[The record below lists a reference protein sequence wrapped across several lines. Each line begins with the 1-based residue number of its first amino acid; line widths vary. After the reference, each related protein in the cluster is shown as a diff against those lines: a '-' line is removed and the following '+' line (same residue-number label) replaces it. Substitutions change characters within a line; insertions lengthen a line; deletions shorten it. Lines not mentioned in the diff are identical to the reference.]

1 MQSNE
6 VPDQLVSADNP
17 AAGLP
22 KRPKRLV
29 VVVIMNVVLA
39 LFSIV
44 ALVFLLSSS
53 IVPAQIVPTGWNAAF
68 AALVA
73 FALIVSSVL
82 ALMGFPRARWIALII
97 ALTFFGLIWL
107 HSLFAALDPKVVIG
121 QVPTDRESRKLWAGV
136 VRTSIEIGLNLWV
149 FLSAKTKAFV
159 DSRRFLMHLD
169 KRGASAK

>member
-53 IVPAQIVPTGWNAAF
+53 IVPAEIVPTGWNAAF
-68 AALVA
+68 
-73 FALIVSSVL
+73 
-82 ALMGFPRARWIALII
+82 
-97 ALTFFGLIWL
+97 
-107 HSLFAALDPKVVIG
+107 
-121 QVPTDRESRKLWAGV
+121 
-136 VRTSIEIGLNLWV
+136 
-149 FLSAKTKAFV
+149 SA
-159 DSRRFLMHLD
+159 
-169 KRGASAK
+169 

>member
-6 VPDQLVSADNP
+6 IPNQLVSADSP

-29 VVVIMNVVLA
+29 VVVMMNVVLG

-44 ALVFLLSSS
+44 SMVFLLNSSQ
-53 IVPAQIVPTGWNAAF
+53 VPAEVVPSGWNAAF
-68 AALVA
+68 STLVA

-82 ALMGFPRARWIALII
+82 ALTGLPRARWIALIM

-107 HSLFAALDPKVVIG
+107 HSLLAALDPEGVIG
-121 QVPTDRESRKLWAGV
+121 AVPTDRESRKLWAGV
-136 VRTSIEIGLNLWV
+136 VRASIEISLNLWV
-149 FLSAKTKAFV
+149 FLSTKTRVFF
-159 DSRRFLMHLD
+159 DSRRAD
-169 KRGASAK
+169 A

>member
-6 VPDQLVSADNP
+6 VPDQLVLADRP

-29 VVVIMNVVLA
+29 VVVMMNVLLA

-44 ALVFLLSSS
+44 VLVLLLNRSQVSAEV
-53 IVPAQIVPTGWNAAF
+53 VPSGWNAAF
-68 AALVA
+68 STLVA

-82 ALMGFPRARWIALII
+82 ALMGLPRARWMALIM

-107 HSLFAALDPKVVIG
+107 HSLFAALDPQEVIG
-121 QVPTDRESRKLWAGV
+121 LVPTDRESRKLWAGV
-136 VRTSIEIGLNLWV
+136 VRAAIEIGLNLWV
-149 FLSAKTKAFV
+149 FLSAKTRMFF
-159 DSRRFLMHLD
+159 DSRR
-169 KRGASAK
+169 AEV

>member
-6 VPDQLVSADNP
+6 IPDQRVSAVIP
-17 AAGLP
+17 AAGMR

-29 VVVIMNVVLA
+29 VVAIMNMVLA

-44 ALVFLLSSS
+44 ALVFLLRSSVVPAE
-53 IVPAQIVPTGWNAAF
+53 IVPSGWNAAF
-68 AALVA
+68 SALVA

-82 ALMGFPRARWIALII
+82 ALMGFPRARWIALIM

-107 HSLFAALDPKVVIG
+107 HSLLAALDPEGVIG
-121 QVPTDRESRKLWAGV
+121 AVPTDRESRKLWAGV

-149 FLSAKTKAFV
+149 FLSAKTKAFF
-159 DSRRFLMHLD
+159 DSRR
-169 KRGASAK
+169 AEA

>member
-6 VPDQLVSADNP
+6 IPDQRVSAVIP
-17 AAGLP
+17 AAGMR

-29 VVVIMNVVLA
+29 VVAIMNMVLA

-44 ALVFLLSSS
+44 ALVFLLRSSVVPAE
-53 IVPAQIVPTGWNAAF
+53 IVPSGWNAAF
-68 AALVA
+68 SALVA

-82 ALMGFPRARWIALII
+82 ALMGFPRARWIALIM

-107 HSLFAALDPKVVIG
+107 HSLLAALDPEGVIG
-121 QVPTDRESRKLWAGV
+121 AVPTDRESRKLWAGV

-149 FLSAKTKAFV
+149 FLSAKTKSFF
-159 DSRRFLMHLD
+159 DSRR
-169 KRGASAK
+169 AEA

>member
-6 VPDQLVSADNP
+6 IPDQRVSAVIP
-17 AAGLP
+17 AAGMR

-29 VVVIMNVVLA
+29 VVAIMNMVLA

-44 ALVFLLSSS
+44 ALVFLLRSSVVPAE
-53 IVPAQIVPTGWNAAF
+53 IVPSGWNAAF
-68 AALVA
+68 SALVA

-82 ALMGFPRARWIALII
+82 ALMGFPRTRWIALII

-107 HSLFAALDPKVVIG
+107 HSLLAALDPEGVIG
-121 QVPTDRESRKLWAGV
+121 AVPTDRESRKLWAGV

-149 FLSAKTKAFV
+149 FLSAKTKAFF
-159 DSRRFLMHLD
+159 DSRR
-169 KRGASAK
+169 AEA

>member
-6 VPDQLVSADNP
+6 IPDQRVSAVIP
-17 AAGLP
+17 AAGMR

-29 VVVIMNVVLA
+29 VVAIMNMVLA

-44 ALVFLLSSS
+44 ALVFLLRSSVVPAE
-53 IVPAQIVPTGWNAAF
+53 IVPSGWNAAF
-68 AALVA
+68 SALVA

-82 ALMGFPRARWIALII
+82 ALMGFPRARWIALIM

-107 HSLFAALDPKVVIG
+107 HSLLAALDPEGVIG
-121 QVPTDRESRKLWAGV
+121 VVPTDRESRKLWAGV

-149 FLSAKTKAFV
+149 FLSAKTKAFF
-159 DSRRFLMHLD
+159 DSRR
-169 KRGASAK
+169 AEA

>member
-6 VPDQLVSADNP
+6 VPDQLVSADTP
-17 AAGLP
+17 AAGMP
-22 KRPKRLV
+22 KRPKRLI

-39 LFSIV
+39 SFSIV
-44 ALVFLLSSS
+44 ALVFLSSSS
-53 IVPAQIVPTGWNAAF
+53 IVPAEIVPSGWNAAF
-68 AALVA
+68 ATLDA

-107 HSLFAALDPKVVIG
+107 HSLFAALDPEGVIG
-121 QVPTDRESRKLWAGV
+121 LAPTDGQSLKLWAGV

-149 FLSAKTKAFV
+149 FLSAKTRMFF
-159 DSRRFLMHLD
+159 DSRR
-169 KRGASAK
+169 AEA

>member
-6 VPDQLVSADNP
+6 IPDQRVSAVIP
-17 AAGLP
+17 AAGMR

-29 VVVIMNVVLA
+29 VVAIMNMVLA

-44 ALVFLLSSS
+44 ALVFLLRSSVVPAE
-53 IVPAQIVPTGWNAAF
+53 IVPSGWNAAF
-68 AALVA
+68 SALVA

-97 ALTFFGLIWL
+97 ALTFFGLIWI
-107 HSLFAALDPKVVIG
+107 HSLLAALDPEGVIG
-121 QVPTDRESRKLWAGV
+121 AVPTDRESRKLWAGV

-149 FLSAKTKAFV
+149 FLSAKTKAFF
-159 DSRRFLMHLD
+159 DSRR
-169 KRGASAK
+169 AEA

>member
-6 VPDQLVSADNP
+6 IPDELVSATMP
-17 AAGLP
+17 AAGMP

-29 VVVIMNVVLA
+29 IITIMNVVLA

-44 ALVFLLSSS
+44 ALVFLLRSSVVPAE
-53 IVPAQIVPTGWNAAF
+53 IVPSGWNAAF
-68 AALVA
+68 SALVA

-82 ALMGFPRARWIALII
+82 ALMGFPRARWIALIM

-107 HSLFAALDPKVVIG
+107 HSLLAALDPEGVIG
-121 QVPTDRESRKLWAGV
+121 AVPTDRESRKLWAGV

-149 FLSAKTKAFV
+149 FLSAKTKAFF
-159 DSRRFLMHLD
+159 DSRR
-169 KRGASAK
+169 AEA